1 MVRIIRRIRE
11 VLRAPSQL
19 PPHGLATAREIFHQR
34 VQRRRHHG
42 AALGRHRR
50 RSSVVQNDLAE
61 RLLQRRHPA
70 QWLEHR
76 HRRPELGHRPAV
88 RVVRDESPRDEQRQR
103 HLHRQ
108 RESGAELW
116 LADRGASG
124 GAAPRAVE
132 LVRQSR
138 HERDGRGVRLL
149 GVPGRYVQHEL
160 PGGRVEHGEQQ
171 RHLQLNGRID
181 GRRLHAT

>member
-19 PPHGLATAREIFHQR
+19 PPHGLATARDVVHQR
-34 VQRRRHHG
+34 VQRRRRHG

-50 RSSVVQNDLAE
+50 RSNVVQNDLAE
-61 RLLQRRHPA
+61 RLVQRRFPA

-76 HRRPELGHRPAV
+76 HRRPELGHRLTV

-108 RESGAELW
+108 REPGAELW
-116 LADRGASG
+116 FTDGGASG

-132 LVRQSR
+132 LVGQSG
-138 HERDGRGVRLL
+138 HECDGRGVRLL
-149 GVPGRYVQHEL
+149 GVPGWHVQHEL
-160 PGGRVEHGEQQ
+160 PGGWVELGE
-171 RHLQLNGRID
+171 
-181 GRRLHAT
+181 